1 MKCES
6 ARHLQP
12 GECPSRGLFHDCEIF
27 GEPSFEALVNTE
39 HHPEIR
45 RKLSR
50 AVTSVET
57 SDEIGSMNGPPHVS
71 QI

>member
-1 MKCES
+1 MKV
-6 ARHLQP
+6 LL
-12 GECPSRGLFHDCEIF
+12 GLVRGLLSDCEIF

-57 SDEIGSMNGPPHVS
+57 SDEIGSMNGPAHVS